1 MQGLGEPEV
10 EAPQVEAPQVEE
22 AQPGPASGEVSTQEE
37 EPEPV
42 STFELV
48 RRIIVGLVQAVEN
61 GAELVSTSLREELTS
76 FRTDIERRLVGIVLL
91 LVGGGL
97 ATGGVALLLHRWIGS
112 WPPVLLLLAV
122 VFVGPGIW
130 LLSSRRPSE
139 GSQ

>member
-10 EAPQVEAPQVEE
+10 EAPQVPQEEEAP
-22 AQPGPASGEVSTQEE
+22 PGPASGEVSTQEE
-37 EPEPV
+37 EPERV
-42 STFELV
+42 SAFELV

-61 GAELVSTSLREELTS
+61 GAELVSTSLREELAG
-76 FRTDIERRLVGIVLL
+76 FRTDIERRLVGILL
-91 LVGGGL
+91 LVVGGGL
-97 ATGGVALLLHRWIGS
+97 ATGGVALLLHQWIGS

>member
-1 MQGLGEPEV
+1 MQGLGEPE
-10 EAPQVEAPQVEE
+10 VEAPQVEE